1 VFADFLKRLFALP
14 LVKGFSSVVGQ
25 IRNVHRNRSP
35 GIGRGKIFNRK
46 KGGGELQKYLVFP

>member
-14 LVKGFSSVVGQ
+14 LVCGFSSKVGQ
-25 IRNVHRNRSP
+25 KMNVPRDKSP
-35 GIGRGKIFNRK
+35 GIGHGEIFNRK